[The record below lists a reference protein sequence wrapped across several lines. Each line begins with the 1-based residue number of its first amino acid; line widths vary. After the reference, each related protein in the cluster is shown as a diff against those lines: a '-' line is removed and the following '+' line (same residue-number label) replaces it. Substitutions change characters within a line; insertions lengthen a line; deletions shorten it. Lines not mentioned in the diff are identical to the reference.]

1 MFETD
6 LGGQC
11 YENFPTQFQEEG
23 VGPRLSLFWLI
34 GLVLVIL
41 ELSLVSRVGGHAGM
55 DPEIHEIT
63 EHLEMEPDRVDLWI
77 QRGQVYRSYG
87 RYDESL
93 QDLEKAG
100 ELEPGNNKVVLERG
114 LTLSAMGRYK
124 DSETALDYYLQEESG
139 PERIFALAERGHI
152 REQTGRIELA
162 IKDYTSVL
170 RIQPSGELYLNRGKL
185 QESLGRLE
193 EAASGYEEGLA
204 QLGNSMLLKKGL
216 IEIKI
221 TQEKYDE
228 ALALIDEQLTRIP
241 SNTQWHLQ
249 RAEVLGR
256 MGQGDAVRKTYEQA
270 LSQANRMLGKRPTA
284 IHLLAR
290 AKIFNAMG
298 KREDAIRDLQSALQK
313 SPQFAEAEILLQQW
327 RGK

>member
-1 MFETD
+1 MFETN

-11 YENFPTQFQEEG
+11 YESFPNQFQEEG

-114 LTLSAMGRYK
+114 LTLSAMGRYTRSR
-124 DSETALDYYLQEESG
+124 DCLRLFSS
-139 PERIFALAERGHI
+139 
-152 REQTGRIELA
+152 GRIRPET
-162 IKDYTSVL
+162 DFC
-170 RIQPSGELYLNRGKL
+170 
-185 QESLGRLE
+185 LG
-193 EAASGYEEGLA
+193 
-204 QLGNSMLLKKGL
+204 
-216 IEIKI
+216 
-221 TQEKYDE
+221 
-228 ALALIDEQLTRIP
+228 
-241 SNTQWHLQ
+241 
-249 RAEVLGR
+249 
-256 MGQGDAVRKTYEQA
+256 
-270 LSQANRMLGKRPTA
+270 
-284 IHLLAR
+284 
-290 AKIFNAMG
+290 
-298 KREDAIRDLQSALQK
+298 
-313 SPQFAEAEILLQQW
+313 
-327 RGK
+327 